1 MVPRGLSREAGTQT
15 LDADWKSLKSWLPQT
30 ANKKQ
35 GKGVKATHSAKL
47 EMRVWQWVFL
57 REKMPQENVKA
68 LSKMW
73 NTK

>member
-1 MVPRGLSREAGTQT
+1 MSMLRERASVERA
-15 LDADWKSLKSWLPQT
+15 LEEL
-30 ANKKQ
+30 
-35 GKGVKATHSAKL
+35 L